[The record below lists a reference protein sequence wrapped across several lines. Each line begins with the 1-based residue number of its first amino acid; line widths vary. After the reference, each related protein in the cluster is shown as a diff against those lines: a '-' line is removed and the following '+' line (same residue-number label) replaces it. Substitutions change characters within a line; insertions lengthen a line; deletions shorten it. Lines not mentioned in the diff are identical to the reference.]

1 MSSKLVHSQHSLAC
15 ILVLCT
21 ETVCKSSK
29 RNVSLSKEHCM
40 STPTLEASIELLSLS
55 FSQTKIFSSS
65 LKSLSVRPEDSKLF
79 CDVQAAHATS
89 PRLSG

>member
-29 RNVSLSKEHCM
+29 RNASLSKEHCM
-40 STPTLEASIELLSLS
+40 STPTLEASIEPLRV
-55 FSQTKIFSSS
+55 K
-65 LKSLSVRPEDSKLF
+65 
-79 CDVQAAHATS
+79 A
-89 PRLSG
+89 